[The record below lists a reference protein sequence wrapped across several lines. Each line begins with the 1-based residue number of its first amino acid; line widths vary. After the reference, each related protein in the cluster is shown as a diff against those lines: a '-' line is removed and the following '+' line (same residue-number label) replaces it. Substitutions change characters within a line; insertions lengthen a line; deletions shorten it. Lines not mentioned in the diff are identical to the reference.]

1 MADKYGLALYPY
13 LTGSKSSSSSTSH
26 NEEIP
31 YYVDVEDY
39 VRKRRGETPN
49 HLEQY
54 LAILYAKNPEK
65 SRHLILEYYGSYL
78 DTHGLDAKAG
88 TDEALFSTSHWG
100 HFGAA
105 RGPILYFALKYGDE
119 EVVKCMVR
127 VWRMMMAAAQLL
139 RTPKWE
145 IVSPG
150 ARFFGNANQ
159 MKECNRTFQ
168 LLFAGLAKIPD
179 NAETSPSYLGLHSI
193 LLANKLTNRQEWM
206 DALESIRAA
215 KYPDDL
221 PHLKNPLIVHRSE
234 SDHVAEFLSTDRML
248 NPARWAMADY
258 RTGKVV
264 YGLDSSVLERMK
276 LEQSKAKKKYK
287 LWPDEV
293 EVRVDGKVPQCPG
306 SNVKEYRFPVA
317 GAAGRKS

>member
-1 MADKYGLALYPY
+1 MCADKYGLALYPY
-13 LTGSKSSSSSTSH
+13 LTGSKSDTSSSSTSH

-39 VRKRRGETPN
+39 VAKRKGETPN

-54 LAILYAKNPEK
+54 LAILYAKNPQK
-65 SRHLILEYYGSYL
+65 SRHLILAYYGWYL
-78 DTHGLDAKAG
+78 DRHGLDAKAG

-119 EVVKCMVR
+119 EVVSCMVR

-139 RTPKWE
+139 RTPRWE

-150 ARFFGNANQ
+150 ARFLGNANQ
-159 MKECNRTFQ
+159 MKECNRTFEW
-168 LLFAGLAKIPD
+168 LATGKTQIPE
-179 NAETSPSYLGLHSI
+179 NFNVSPSYLGLHALVLVKSQFGI
-193 LLANKLTNRQEWM
+193 EWLRFLDTITPRNLPTM
-206 DALESIRAA
+206 
-215 KYPDDL
+215 DL
-221 PHLKNPLIVHRSE
+221 PPLKNPLIVHRSE
-234 SDHVAEFLSTDRML
+234 SGHVAQFISVDKML

-264 YGLDSSVLERMK
+264 YGLDLSVVVGMQAESL
-276 LEQSKAKKKYK
+276 KAKKKYK

-293 EVRVDGKVPQCPG
+293 EVRVDSEAPQCPG

-317 GAAGRKS
+317 GR